1 MSKNITSRPM
11 PTTKQWLFIAAGA
24 LAGAVIGFGILGGG
38 ALGGGIFGVC
48 VFIGAIPYK
57 KAIDAKK

>member
-1 MSKNITSRPM
+1 M
-11 PTTKQWLFIAAGA
+11 PTPKQWLFIAAGA
-24 LAGAVIGFGILGGG
+24 LTGAVIGFGILEGG

-57 KAIDAKK
+57 RAIDATK